1 MKLHHFLLAA
11 SLAASAGAASAAVTV
26 LGSSSAR
33 LCYEAADA
41 VSLPS
46 PDMVQRCDTALRE
59 ENLSQYDRVATF
71 VNRGIIKMR
80 RGTLDLAIR
89 DFDEAIARDPD
100 EAEAYLNKGMALLKE
115 PEGYEAAVPLFSTA
129 LEKRTR
135 RPAVAYYGRAVAN
148 ELGGH
153 VREAYFDYR
162 EASRIEPKWREPQVE
177 LTRFSV
183 HQRQ

>member
-1 MKLHHFLLAA
+1 MTLRYVLLAA
-11 SLAASAGAASAAVTV
+11 SLAASASAASAAVTV

-41 VSLPS
+41 VSLPAAN
-46 PDMVQRCDTALRE
+46 MVYLCDTALKE
-59 ENLSQYDRVATF
+59 DNLSHYDVVATL

-80 RGTLDLAIR
+80 RGMLDLALR
-89 DFDEAIARDPD
+89 DFDEAIARDPNQ
-100 EAEAYLNKGMALLKE
+100 AEAYLNKGMALLKQ
-115 PEGYEAAVPLFSTA
+115 PEGYTAAVPLFSTA

-162 EASRIEPKWREPQVE
+162 EANRIEPKWREPQVE
-177 LTRFSV
+177 LARFSV
-183 HQRQ
+183 RERP

>member
-1 MKLHHFLLAA
+1 MTLRYVLLAA
-11 SLAASAGAASAAVTV
+11 SLAASAGPAAAAVTV
-26 LGSSSAR
+26 LGNSSAR
-33 LCYEAADA
+33 MCYQAADA

-46 PDMVQRCDTALRE
+46 ADMLDRCDTALRE
-59 ENLSQYDRVATF
+59 DSMSRYDMVATL
-71 VNRGIIKMR
+71 VNRGIIRMR
-80 RGTLDLAIR
+80 LGSLAPAIQ
-89 DFDEAIARDPD
+89 DFDAAIARDPNQ
-100 EAEAYLNKGMALLKE
+100 AEAYLNKGMALLKQ
-115 PEGYEAAVPLFSTA
+115 PQGYSAALPLFSTA

-177 LTRFSV
+177 LARFSV
-183 HQRQ
+183 HERQ